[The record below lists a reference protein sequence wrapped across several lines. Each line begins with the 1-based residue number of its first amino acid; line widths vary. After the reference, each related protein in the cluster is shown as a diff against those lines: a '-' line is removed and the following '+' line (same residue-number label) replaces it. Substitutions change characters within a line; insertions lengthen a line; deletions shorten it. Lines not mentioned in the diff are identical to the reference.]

1 MLAGRVPV
9 AIKRAT
15 EPVPVDEFYP
25 EYTTDD
31 YTAVYKS
38 ARRSER
44 KKHRHD
50 NEAKMV
56 ERESVMRSLNDRI

>member
-31 YTAVYKS
+31 YTAVQKS
-38 ARRSER
+38 IRMLEHSTPCTRAG
-44 KKHRHD
+44 
-50 NEAKMV
+50 
-56 ERESVMRSLNDRI
+56 MRLGAYMYM